1 MKTSHMTVLMHRGL
15 VAGAVLVV
23 SMTATSVFAH
33 DKMMGKMDM
42 MKMMDTNHDGM
53 VSAAEHAAYA
63 KMMFDKMDTNHDGML
78 SKTEMAA
85 GMKMMQ
91 GMGMGMHNGM
101 MENNHDAD
109 DSMKKSDA
117 MKKRDGMSMH
127 K

>member
-1 MKTSHMTVLMHRGL
+1 MKTSQMTVLMHRGL

-91 GMGMGMHNGM
+91 GMGMHNGM
-101 MENNHDAD
+101 MENNAD

-117 MKKRDGMSMH
+117 MKKSDGMSMH

>member
-1 MKTSHMTVLMHRGL
+1 MKTSQMKVRMHFGL
-15 VAGAVLVV
+15 IAGAVLVV
-23 SMTATSVFAH
+23 GMTATSVFAH
-33 DKMMGKMDM
+33 EKMMGDMGM

-78 SKTEMAA
+78 SQTEMAA

-91 GMGMGMHNGM
+91 GMGMHKGM
-101 MENNHDAD
+101 MGNDHGAD

-117 MKKRDGMSMH
+117 MKKGDGMSMH

>member
-91 GMGMGMHNGM
+91 GMGMHNGM
-101 MENNHDAD
+101 MENNAD

-117 MKKRDGMSMH
+117 MKKSDGMSMH

>member
-1 MKTSHMTVLMHRGL
+1 MKTSQMTVLMHRGL

-53 VSAAEHAAYA
+53 VSADEHAAYA

-91 GMGMGMHNGM
+91 GMGMHNGM
-101 MENNHDAD
+101 MENNAD
-109 DSMKKSDA
+109 YSMKKSDA
-117 MKKRDGMSMH
+117 MKKSDGMSMH